1 MFNKVELLSDAL
13 EILSEN
19 HCKLLDVL
27 IEKDSGEVRK
37 MIEGHLCRNQDLI
50 ENIVKDFRELS
61 LDYVAP
67 LPDGYCEYPSDE
79 DDDDDDDDDEPISK
93 VTMKMTERG

>member
-1 MFNKVELLSDAL
+1 MVNKVELLSYTLDV
-13 EILSEN
+13 LSEN
-19 HCKLLDVL
+19 HRKLLDVL

-37 MIEGHLCRNQDLI
+37 LVDLNLRKNQELI
-50 ENIVKDFRELS
+50 QTIVNDFRELE

-67 LPDGYCEYPSDE
+67 LPDGYYGDYGPAVE
-79 DDDDDDDDDEPISK
+79 DDDEPISK

>member
-50 ENIVKDFRELS
+50 QSIVTDFRELS

-67 LPDGYCEYPSDE
+67 LPDGYCGEYGPAVE
-79 DDDDDDDDDEPISK
+79 DDDDDEPISK